1 MTIDESTYYLRE
13 QEYRQ
18 DILQQKWMDSL
29 PEMIEAIVEHSI
41 KALEMGICVHEFDW
55 IFTRYVNSDEGYE
68 QLSSVLDQW
77 NEGEVD
83 PEDEPFLHEV
93 ALIALEGSAEVLFN
107 ESLYDIVSMGG
118 YSINKLVLEVIS

>member
-1 MTIDESTYYLRE
+1 MTIGENEFYLRE
-13 QEYRQ
+13 YMHQQ
-18 DILQQKWMDSL
+18 DQLQQKWMDSL
-29 PEMIEAIVEHSI
+29 PEMIEAIVEHSV
-41 KALEMGICVHEFDW
+41 KALEMGICAHEFDW
-55 IFTRYVNSDEGYE
+55 IFTRYTNSDEGYE

-107 ESLYDIVSMGG
+107 ESLYEIVSMGG